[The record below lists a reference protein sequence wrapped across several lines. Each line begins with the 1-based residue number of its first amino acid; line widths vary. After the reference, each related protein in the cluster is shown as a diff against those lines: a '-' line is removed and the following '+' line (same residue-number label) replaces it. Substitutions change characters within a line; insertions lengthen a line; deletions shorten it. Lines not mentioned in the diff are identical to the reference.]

1 MVGKRVMMGMTYFKR
16 YRMEIPLDRDFAA
29 AIRLPAG
36 YCLVPW
42 SEELLEA
49 HAEAKY
55 RSFAYEIDANVFPCL
70 GEYEGC
76 LRLMRE
82 ITRRDT
88 FMPEATWLLQYQD
101 DPENDPQVCGTIQG
115 SENRQGWGAIQNVG
129 VVPEHR
135 GLGLGTCLVYAALNG
150 FGARRLPTAMLEV
163 TTQNCGALRLYER
176 LGFYRTKTVYKVADV
191 AYA

>member
-1 MVGKRVMMGMTYFKR
+1 MMGMTYFKR
-16 YRMEIPLDRDFAA
+16 YRMEISLDRDFAA
-29 AIRLPAG
+29 AISLPEG

-55 RSFAYEIDANVFPCL
+55 ESFAYEIDANVFPCL

-88 FMPEATWLLQYQD
+88 FVPEATWLLQYQA
-101 DPENDPQVCGTIQG
+101 DPKSSPQVCGTIQG
-115 SENRQGWGAIQNVG
+115 IENRQGWGAIQNVG

-135 GLGLGTCLVYAALNG
+135 GLGLGTCLVYSALSG
-150 FGARRLPTAMLEV
+150 FAARRLPTAMLEV

>member
-1 MVGKRVMMGMTYFKR
+1 
-16 YRMEIPLDRDFAA
+16 MEIPLDRDFTPPVA
-29 AIRLPAG
+29 LPYG
-36 YCLVPW
+36 YRLVPW
-42 SEELLEA
+42 NAELLEA

-55 RSFAYEIDANVFPCL
+55 HSFAYEIDANVFPCL

-82 ITRRDT
+82 ITRRDN
-88 FMPEATWLLQYQD
+88 FIPAATWLLQYQEAGD
-101 DPENDPQVCGTIQG
+101 CEPQNCGTIQG
-115 SENRQGWGAIQNVG
+115 IENRLDRGAIQNLG

-135 GLGLGTCLVYAALNG
+135 GLGLGTHLLYRALNG
-150 FGARRLPTAMLEV
+150 FRSRLLTTAMLEV
-163 TTQNCGALRLYER
+163 TTQNRGAVRLYER